1 METVDILIFQQV
13 SRTRGDSLAT
23 SEQDRRRLTIIP
35 VRGSNSLQQWRRF
48 VPWWRPVRNF
58 LLIYLACFSPSLR
71 FKRLLYRLTGM
82 RVGRGSSVGLMA
94 MFDVFFPE
102 LIELGENSI
111 VGYAATILAHEF
123 LIDECR
129 IGKVTIGRN
138 VVIGANVTILPG
150 VSVGDRTIVSAGSM
164 INRDLPPGVLAG
176 GVPARTIRKLD
187 EAESSSSGW
196 E

>member
-1 METVDILIFQQV
+1 MV
-13 SRTRGDSLAT
+13 A
-23 SEQDRRRLTIIP
+23 SEHGPRRLNTFP
-35 VRGSNSLQQWRRF
+35 VRGSNSLGQWRRI
-48 VPWWRPVRNF
+48 VPWWRPAKNF
-58 LLIYLACFSPSLR
+58 LLIYLARFSPSLR

-82 RVGRGSSVGLMA
+82 RVGRGSSIGLMA

-129 IGKVTIGRN
+129 TGKVTIGRD

-164 INRDLPPGVLAG
+164 VNRDLPAGVLAG
-176 GVPARTIRKLD
+176 GVPARIIRRLN
-187 EAESSSSGW
+187 EAKPPNPEW
-196 E
+196 AE